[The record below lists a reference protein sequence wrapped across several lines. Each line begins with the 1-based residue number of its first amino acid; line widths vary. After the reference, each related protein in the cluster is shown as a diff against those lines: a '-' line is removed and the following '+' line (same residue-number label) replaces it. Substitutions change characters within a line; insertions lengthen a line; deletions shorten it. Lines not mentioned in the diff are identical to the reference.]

1 MKPVSRRRNLCL
13 VSTKGGADRHV
24 DEYSF
29 PADTEG
35 QAALKGE
42 IARLA
47 AASRNGPS
55 EAVLAASERA

>member
-13 VSTKGGADRHV
+13 VLAQGGADRHV
-24 DEYSF
+24 DEYRF

-47 AASRNGPS
+47 AASRNGSS
-55 EAVLAASERA
+55 EAVPAASERA